1 MPSTTAP
8 DATPVVV
15 PPAPP
20 AAARGPVPLPVVA
33 VAVLAV
39 VQSLALLA
47 LGLTGLDGVLAA
59 QVRPDGAVVA
69 LVLLVLATWVV
80 LCAGGGANLAD
91 GAGRLLLVSV
101 SAAEVGLLL
110 AVTGAGLLGVGGV
123 GSVIVGPLGALPVPA
138 LALLGLGVPM
148 TKLLLA
154 YSLPATEWLAA
165 GPRPR
170 ARRPALPPR
179 QRVVR
184 GVTLGVIGLAL
195 TTVALVGPPAGPAT
209 VPDPASVG
217 TAP

>member
-8 DATPVVV
+8 DATPVVR
-15 PPAPP
+15 PAPP
-20 AAARGPVPLPVVA
+20 VPARGPVPLPVVA
-33 VAVLAV
+33 VALLAV
-39 VQSLALLA
+39 AESLALLA

-59 QVRPDGAVVA
+59 RVRPDGAVVA

-123 GSVIVGPLGALPVPA
+123 GTVVVGPLGALPLPA
-138 LALLGLGVPM
+138 LTLLGLGVPM

-154 YSLPATEWLAA
+154 FSLPATEWLAA

-209 VPDPASVG
+209 VADPASVG

>member
-1 MPSTTAP
+1 MSSTAV
-8 DATPVVV
+8 PVV
-15 PPAPP
+15 PAARPV
-20 AAARGPVPLPVVA
+20 AARGPVPLPVVA

-39 VQSLALLA
+39 VESLVLLA
-47 LGLTGLDGVLAA
+47 LGLTGLDGVFGTG
-59 QVRPDGAVVA
+59 VRPDGAVVA
-69 LVLLVLATWVV
+69 LALLALATWVV

-91 GAGRLLLVSV
+91 GAGRLLLVAVSV
-101 SAAEVGLLL
+101 AEVGLLL
-110 AVTGAGLLGVGGV
+110 TVTGAGLLGVEEV
-123 GSVIVGPLGALPVPA
+123 GMVVVGPLGALPVAA

-184 GVTLGVIGLAL
+184 GVTLGVIAVAL
-195 TTVALVGPPAGPAT
+195 TTVALAGPPAGPTT

-217 TAP
+217 AAP